1 MRLPS
6 HQSLALV
13 RTQPAQPALAAV
25 ESGEALFEALA
36 AAEHFRVAFERAPTG
51 MAIVSPDG
59 RWQQV
64 NRAFCELLRY
74 SAEELTRLTFIDVTH
89 PDDIGASL
97 EHSRRQLVGE
107 VDSLRIEKRLI
118 RSDGHVVWVA
128 LSSTLVR
135 DSEGDPL
142 HFVAQIED
150 VTDHVLA
157 RRALVQAEEHFRR
170 AFDDAPIGMAIVAL
184 DGHWLRV
191 NATLCEITGYTED
204 ELLARTFQD
213 ITHPDDLEQ
222 NLETLEK
229 VVAGG
234 ARTVRFEKRYLRPN
248 GRAVWVNVSS
258 SLMHDSDGNPLHFVS
273 QIEDVTDRKR
283 AERKLKDLA
292 DHDPLTGLLNRRRFD
307 EELRKT
313 ILRLRR
319 HGGRAAL
326 LLVDLDR
333 FKLVNDTYGH
343 KTGDDVLVA
352 AAEALRRRLRQTDAV
367 GRLGGDEFAAILY
380 EADLPAA
387 QRVAAEV
394 AAALRANRTRSGR
407 AEIAVT
413 ASIGVVLLDRETA
426 GEEEAL
432 LSADRA
438 LYEAKDG
445 GRNQVVLA
453 A

>member
-1 MRLPS
+1 
-6 HQSLALV
+6 
-13 RTQPAQPALAAV
+13 
-25 ESGEALFEALA
+25 
-36 AAEHFRVAFERAPTG
+36 
-51 MAIVSPDG
+51 
-59 RWQQV
+59 
-64 NRAFCELLRY
+64 
-74 SAEELTRLTFIDVTH
+74 
-89 PDDIGASL
+89 
-97 EHSRRQLVGE
+97 
-107 VDSLRIEKRLI
+107 
-118 RSDGHVVWVA
+118 
-128 LSSTLVR
+128 
-135 DSEGDPL
+135 
-142 HFVAQIED
+142 
-150 VTDHVLA
+150 
-157 RRALVQAEEHFRR
+157 VQAEEHFRR

-213 ITHPDDLEQ
+213 ITHPEDLEQ